1 MTDDELSEV
10 IVSAICAASDR
21 VGGGPDGGWT
31 AFEHGSCITDLAGLS
46 GGEDCY
52 YDRPAIGLQYAL
64 WYHPS
69 RTADLVRL
77 LLPLIAAK
85 GRAQRP
91 LHLIDL
97 GAGTGATAT
106 AARIALERLS
116 VAGAP
121 TPEVRLEALESSPF
135 MLDMFNAIEGELAS
149 TLPTDDL
156 KVNTHQRSWF
166 SPKVSSRTIELDEP
180 HIIASY
186 TFDHSDR
193 DLNAT
198 LARRLRQMADRVGA
212 ESLHLLG
219 PRPKRDILEELVKNL
234 KADLRE
240 SSPWEPCDVVAGD
253 FAPTAS
259 LEPLAMRR
267 RRLADGYEAAQPLL
281 RRAPGWDNPWLWRA
295 GLRRAPSQ
303 LFPPEPLL
311 FGFALDELQ
320 EEAAAPDHGGT
331 PRPTAIVGAAGSG
344 KSYVLMERAARIL
357 QQGADQRILVT
368 AFNVAMV
375 DELARILQLRLPE
388 LELNRESGD
397 SGLWCDRS
405 NGDSPHTSRVVLC
418 NRDKL
423 PTRIFDMRFDGP
435 LIIVASDAG
444 AEGERFFWGKT
455 LFEWQTY
462 KNHARTGVGRG
473 QQLMESQRRQLWDAF
488 WAEGKDS
495 FTHRRIATL
504 KAVRDRA
511 ALANQRFTH
520 VLVDECQD
528 FTEADYEL
536 LRHLIDDPSG
546 LVVAGDEA
554 QSLHLGGTYRRPT
567 LKRADGSTTVWKT
580 HRLEGS
586 YRLPVAACR
595 AVAPLATHV
604 AQLVSGSGG
613 SADDLT
619 IPEPRK
625 AASFGPRPIVLHEQ
639 EVPRELPRILHHYK
653 RVGEIES
660 VCITDGSKALRDT
673 IGELVVLAG
682 LRVEKENMRKIKGLE
697 RKMVIVSAQA
707 SYHHDDETAAQC
719 FYTAMTRA
727 TEVSIIVLPEE
738 PTDALQDALK
748 VLHPSRFLPWTN
760 TSAAAMNRLFAG

>member
-1 MTDDELSEV
+1 MTDAKLSEA
-10 IVSAICAASDR
+10 IVTAICAAADR
-21 VGGGPDGGWT
+21 VGDGPDGGWT

-77 LLPLIAAK
+77 LLPVITAK

-91 LHLIDL
+91 LHIIDL

-106 AARIALERLS
+106 ATRIVLERLR

-121 TPEVRLEALESSPF
+121 TPKVRLEALESSPF
-135 MLDMFNAIEGELAS
+135 MLDMFHAIDDELAS
-149 TLPTDDL
+149 AFAPTDL
-156 KVNTHQRSWF
+156 VVRTHQRSWF
-166 SPKVSSRTIELDEP
+166 SPKISDETIELDEP

-219 PRPKRDILEELVKNL
+219 PLPKRDILEELVSDL

-240 SSPWEPCDVVAGD
+240 SSPWEPCEVVAGD
-253 FAPTAS
+253 FVPTAS
-259 LEPLAMRR
+259 LELLAMRR
-267 RRLADGYEAAQPLL
+267 RRLADGHEAAQRLL
-281 RRAPGWDNPWLWRA
+281 HRAPSWDNRALWQV

-303 LFPPEPLL
+303 LFPPEPLV

-344 KSYVLMERAARIL
+344 KSFVLMERAARIL

-375 DELARILQLRLPE
+375 DELARILQLRLPG
-388 LELNRESGD
+388 LELTREPGAE
-397 SGLWCDRS
+397 GLWCDRS
-405 NGDSPHTSRVVLC
+405 NGESLHTSRVVLC

-423 PTRIFDMRFDGP
+423 PTRIFDMRFEGP
-435 LIIVASDAG
+435 LISVSSDAE
-444 AEGERFFWGKT
+444 AEGERFFWGKA
-455 LFEWQTY
+455 LLDWQTY
-462 KNHARTGVGRG
+462 RNHLRTGVGRG
-473 QQLMESQRRQLWDAF
+473 QQLLEPQRRELWNTF

-511 ALANQRFTH
+511 TFANQRFTH

-536 LRHLIDDPSG
+536 LRYVIDDPSD
-546 LVVAGDEA
+546 LIVAGDEA

-567 LKRADGSTTVWKT
+567 LKRTDGSTTIWKV

-586 YRLPVAACR
+586 YRLPVAVCR
-595 AVAPLATHV
+595 AVAPLATYV

-639 EVPRELPRILHHYK
+639 EVPRELPRILHLYK
-653 RVGEIES
+653 RVSRTES
-660 VCITDGSKALRDT
+660 VCITDGSKRLRDAVN
-673 IGELVVLAG
+673 EAAAHAG
-682 LRVEKENMRKIKGLE
+682 FTVDMENMRKIKGLE
-697 RKMVIVSAQA
+697 RKMVIVLAQA
-707 SYHHDDETAAQC
+707 SNHHDNETAAQC

-727 TEVSIIVLPEE
+727 TEVNIIVLPEQ
-738 PTDALQDALK
+738 PTAGIQDALK
-748 VLHPSRFLPWTN
+748 VLHPSRFLPWTS
-760 TSAAAMNRLFAG
+760 TSAAAINMSFAS